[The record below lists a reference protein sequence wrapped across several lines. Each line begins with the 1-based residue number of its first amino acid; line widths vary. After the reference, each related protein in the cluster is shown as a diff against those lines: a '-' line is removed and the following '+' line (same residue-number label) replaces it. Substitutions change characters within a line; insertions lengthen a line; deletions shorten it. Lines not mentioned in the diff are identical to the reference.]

1 MAGINY
7 KRRATLKYYLY
18 SFISVVAAAGLL
30 WLNSLTHW
38 QFDWTKGARNTLN
51 QASIELVNSLGEP
64 LEIQAYYSNDAQTRQ
79 QVRGFINRY
88 QRFKQDISLTFIDTQ
103 LPGSE
108 VTKLGF
114 SQLGQLKL
122 IYQDKQFLVTHLN
135 EKAVTDALYKLARK
149 TQAWAAVIQ
158 GHGEHDPLDAGNNGL
173 SQLARALQ
181 KISINVQP
189 LNLRS
194 QKTIPQNTSVLVI
207 AGARNAYSAG
217 ELKLIEQYLEN
228 GGNLLWLR
236 DPARANYFTRLEQS
250 LGVASIP
257 GVIIDANTRLRIL
270 LGIKHA
276 AVIPVTEFH
285 HHSITGSLKTHTL
298 FPFAGGFRQQERSG
312 WKSQVLFKSLQ
323 RSWSEQSEIN
333 QDKLV
338 FDQTSGDVLGPLAM
352 GLALSRQ
359 QADKLQRAVVIGDS
373 DFIANGYL
381 GYGAN
386 FELGMNIFNWLTEDE
401 KLMPI
406 TARAAPDQSLQ
417 LNESDILFIALVLLV
432 LAPAALIGS
441 GLWLRWLRHRH

>member
-1 MAGINY
+1 MM
-7 KRRATLKYYLY
+7 
-18 SFISVVAAAGLL
+18 AAGLL
-30 WLNSLTHW
+30 WLNTLTNW

-51 QASIELVNSLGEP
+51 QASIALVNRLSEP
-64 LEIQAYYSNDAQTRQ
+64 LEIQAYYTDDAQIRA
-79 QVRGFINRY
+79 QVRSFINRY

-108 VTKLGF
+108 VKKLGF
-114 SQLGQLKL
+114 NQLGQIKL
-122 IYQDKQFLVTHLN
+122 IYQNKQFLITGLS

-149 TQAWAAVIQ
+149 SQAWVVAVQ

-173 SQLARALQ
+173 SQLTQALQ

-189 LNLRS
+189 LNLLS
-194 QKTIPQNTSVLVI
+194 QKTIPQNTDILVI
-207 AGARNAYSAG
+207 AGARNAYLTS
-217 ELKLIEQYLEN
+217 ELKLIQQYLNN

-236 DPARANYFTRLEQS
+236 NPARENYFTRLEQS
-250 LGVASIP
+250 LGIASIP

-285 HHSITGSLKTHTL
+285 QHSITGSLKTHAL
-298 FPFAGGFRQQERSG
+298 FPFAGGFRQQDQSG
-312 WKSQVLFKSLQ
+312 WNGQVLFKSLQ
-323 RSWSEQSEIN
+323 HSWSEQSEIS

-338 FDQTSGDVLGPLAM
+338 FEQASGDVLGPLTM

-359 QADKLQRAVVIGDS
+359 QAGKLQRAVVIGDS

-386 FELGMNIFNWLTEDE
+386 FELGVNIFNWLTEDE
-401 KLMPI
+401 NLMSI
-406 TARAAPDQSLQ
+406 TQRAASDQSLQ

-432 LAPAALIGS
+432 LVPAALISS